1 MKKILSLLLAVTL
14 VFALVACSNEKD
26 TSNSVNT
33 PSEVDSKDTESTQE
47 TKTALFELLP
57 TCKDFLQ
64 KSISNGN
71 LTADLKTEY
80 NQNDI
85 DITIIN
91 NSIGVLSMRLYISYP
106 TKQTPYSDAKITGI
120 RLSAIYR
127 GITQV
132 SNDDKHNLEKY
143 ALPYLEYFPNSLNSE
158 QNIVQFIKS
167 NGEETTTPH
176 TAPKAQ
182 YNEIT
187 TVCQNNGITYTYTE
201 NTVEGAKTSFHD
213 ILEIKINSSHNIY
226 LSDYPEYNQQ

>member
-1 MKKILSLLLAVTL
+1 MKKFLSLILTLTL
-14 VFALVACSNEKD
+14 VFVLTACSNKKD
-26 TSNSVNT
+26 TSTSVNT
-33 PSEVDSKDTESTQE
+33 PSEVDSKDTESAQE

-85 DITIIN
+85 DITISN
-91 NSIGVLSMRLYISYP
+91 NSIGVLSMRLYITYP

-120 RLSAIYR
+120 RISAAYYDESS
-127 GITQV
+127 QKHHLQKYV
-132 SNDDKHNLEKY
+132 S
-143 ALPYLEYFPNSLNSE
+143 PYIEYFPNALNNE
-158 QNIVQFIKS
+158 QDILAFIIS
-167 NGEETTTPH
+167 NGKVTSELK

-187 TVCQNNGITYTYTE
+187 TIYEFDGITYTYTE
-201 NTVEGAKTSFHD
+201 NILVGSELSFHD
-213 ILEIKINSSHNIY
+213 VLEIEVNKDYDIY
-226 LSDYPEYNQQ
+226 LSDYPDFHYSK

>member
-1 MKKILSLLLAVTL
+1 MRKFLALILTLTL
-14 VFALVACSNEKD
+14 VFVFTACSNEKD

-85 DITIIN
+85 DITITN
-91 NSIGVLSMRLYISYP
+91 NSIGVLSMRIYITYP

-120 RLSAIYR
+120 RISAAYHNSS
-127 GITQV
+127 Q
-132 SNDDKHNLEKY
+132 KHNLEKY
-143 ALPYLEYFPNSLNSE
+143 VLPYLECLPNALITDD
-158 QNIVQFIKS
+158 IVSIIKE
-167 NGEETTTPH
+167 NGKSSTETMLKYNDVTTSYEN
-176 TAPKAQ
+176 K
-182 YNEIT
+182 
-187 TVCQNNGITYTYTE
+187 GITYSYRESFTFDS
-201 NTVEGAKTSFHD
+201 NTSFHD
-213 ILEIKINSSHNIY
+213 VLEIKINSNYNIY
-226 LSDYPEYNQQ
+226 LSDYPEYKK